1 MKCSER
7 GLWVQCL
14 DVECEVDRHNSK
26 QASCQCVNMR
36 TKNFYT
42 FGGNCETKTCKTVIW
57 SATTAPFPGGAQ
69 LEKALKRLHIPYK
82 VPKSCPTAK
91 ASS

>member
-14 DVECEVDRHNSK
+14 DVVCQVDSHNPK
-26 QASCQCVNMR
+26 QASCQCVNQR

-42 FGGNCETKTCKTVIW
+42 FGGDCRTETCNTVIW

-69 LEKALKRLHIPYK
+69 LEKGLKRLGIPFK
-82 VPKSCPTAK
+82 VPKGCPAPKIT
-91 ASS
+91 S